1 MIKIFELLPAV
12 FVENMKF
19 SYASKT
25 PPLIIYKDA
34 RKLSYL
40 LLLVTK
46 LSGAVGISFNTLYI
60 SGSQQ
65 CFILCG
71 GGKVGSRCCK
81 RGKAYQI
88 NGFYILK
95 IKACKF
101 QAWHTIWLVEGGKDV
116 RAIISC
122 TFSILYGCRYLLFG
136 VRCLGPRQTGLDC
149 HRVQQYCCLL
159 SPTFRAVSWRD
170 K

>member
-1 MIKIFELLPAV
+1 MII
-12 FVENMKF
+12 N
-19 SYASKT
+19 
-25 PPLIIYKDA
+25 KDA
-34 RKLSYL
+34 RKLSFTFTCY
-40 LLLVTK
+40 K
-46 LSGAVGISFNTLYI
+46 IKWGSWDFIYILYS

-65 CFILCG
+65 SFILCG

-81 RGKAYQI
+81 RGEAYQI

-101 QAWHTIWLVEGGKDV
+101 QTWHTIWLVEGGKDV

-122 TFSILYGCRYLLFG
+122 TFSILYGCRYLLLG
-136 VRCLGPRQTGLDC
+136 VRCLGPRQRGLDC
-149 HRVQQYCCLL
+149 HRVQQYCSLL

-170 K
+170 KWSWTHGSVNREEAWRFGEVK